1 MADKKESKFMAPLE
15 LSEDLTA
22 VIGKGP
28 YPRTKVVKLLWA
40 YIKENNLQDPQ
51 NKRNILPDDKLSK
64 VFGTSDSVNMFE
76 MNRLVSGHLS

>member
-15 LSEDLTA
+15 LSQDLTA

-40 YIKENNLQDPQ
+40 YIKENNLQDPK
-51 NKRNILPDDKLSK
+51 NKRNILPDDKLAK

>member
-51 NKRNILPDDKLSK
+51 NKRNILPDDKLAK